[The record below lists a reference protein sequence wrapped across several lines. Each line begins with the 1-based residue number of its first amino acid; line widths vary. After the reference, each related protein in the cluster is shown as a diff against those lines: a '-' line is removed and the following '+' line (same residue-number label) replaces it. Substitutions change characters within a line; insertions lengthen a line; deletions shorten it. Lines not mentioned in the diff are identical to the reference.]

1 LGSEGA
7 VHIINYGM
15 HLQVLHLGK
24 NYIKADCGRALT
36 NLLKKSKVLKKLHLD
51 FNELMVT
58 GAKCIAQ
65 GLQKNTSLESLSI
78 KGNVLG
84 DQGI

>member
-1 LGSEGA
+1 MSENDLGSEGA
-7 VHIINYGM
+7 IHIITYGVN
-15 HLQVLHLGK
+15 LQVLHLGK

-36 NLLKKSKVLKKLHLD
+36 NLLKKSKALKKLHLD

-65 GLQKNTSLESLSI
+65 GL
-78 KGNVLG
+78 
-84 DQGI
+84 